1 MKPTVPETGRVI
13 KIEEDMAVVL
23 LRGGESCKGCGAAAI
38 GLCRASGLT
47 ATLTVKNTKHAFPGD
62 TVTVA
67 LDKSIRRKGFLL
79 AYVIP
84 VTAFLCGTVLGY
96 IIGRELSVPGFEV
109 IGGFFSLLT
118 ASFFSLGK
126 LRKLDRTSSM
136 TIKEIVSHDYSGVAE
151 EAAASSETHF
161 TSVSGLT

>member
-13 KIEEDMAVVL
+13 RVDGEMVVVL
-23 LRGGESCKGCGAAAI
+23 LNPEKSCKGCGAAAI
-38 GLCRASGLT
+38 GLCKPSGGMS
-47 ATLTVKNTKHAFPGD
+47 TLTVKNTKHAVPGD

-67 LDKSIRRKGFLL
+67 LDKSVQRRGFLL

-109 IGGFFSLLT
+109 IGGFFSLIT
-118 ASFFSLGK
+118 VSFFSLFK
-126 LRKLDRTSSM
+126 LKKLDRSSSM
-136 TIKEIVSHDYSGVAE
+136 TIKEIVSHHNGIADNAT
-151 EAAASSETHF
+151 ASTDTQF
-161 TSVSGLT
+161 RSVSGLT